1 MIMNEPKHI
10 FTRKIGPACGLALVA
25 TLTGCLP
32 GMRDGPPGLP
42 GLPGPPHGALA
53 SPPAYSVAATTNEE
67 RTREVFPQLVQ
78 TEDSVNAVTQEEEAN
93 E

>member
-1 MIMNEPKHI
+1 MNKSKHI

-53 SPPAYSVAATTNEE
+53 SPPAYSVAAITKEE
-67 RTREVFPQLVQ
+67 STRDVLPQLVQ
-78 TEDSVNAVTQEEEAN
+78 TENSVNAVSQEEAAN